1 MEVHREEVREIVES
15 QTCDNSLI
23 DEYRQVC
30 FDFQVLENPMKT
42 EECQNRLKILLFF
55 FVIQIF
61 YDLNKRLYN
70 QNQLKNDFV
79 KY

>member
-42 EECQNRLKILLFF
+42 EECQNWLKILLFF

-70 QNQLKNDFV
+70 QNQLKNEFL